1 MNGTYNAFSY
11 NARATQII
19 HDHDASTPLFMYL
32 AWQVCDPHFDADEV
46 LNECLLSDAGTIG

>member
-11 NARATQII
+11 NARATKII

-32 AWQVCDPHFDADEV
+32 AWQVCVPRVRDTSKL
-46 LNECLLSDAGTIG
+46 LNKLFL